1 MDFSRT
7 EALIGKDNLTKLQNL
22 HAVIVG
28 VGGVGGVTATML
40 ARAGVGKLTIVDF
53 DTIAPSNLNRQII
66 AFESTIGRKKVDVL
80 KEMILDIN
88 KNIQITAID
97 QRLTK
102 ENLSIVDSA
111 DIVIDAIDSVE
122 DKVALIAYCKQKDI
136 KIISA
141 MGAGNRYQLQNFQ
154 VCDIY
159 KTHDDG
165 LAKVVRK
172 KLKEMGIAK
181 HKVVCANSP
190 QDCSPQGVV
199 GSISYTPTMCGCTLA
214 GEVVNMVIKGEL

>member
-7 EALIGKDNLTKLQNL
+7 EALIGKKNLKKLQNL
-22 HAVIVG
+22 HAVVVG
-28 VGGVGGVTATML
+28 VGGVGGVCAIML
-40 ARAGVGKLTIVDF
+40 ARAGVGKLTIIDF
-53 DTIAPSNLNRQII
+53 DTVAPSNLNRQII
-66 AFESTIGRKKVDVL
+66 AFQSTIGKKKVEVL

-88 KNIQITAID
+88 KNIQISAID

-102 ENLSIVDSA
+102 DNLSIVDGG

-122 DKVALIAYCKQKDI
+122 EKVTLIAYCKQKNI
-136 KIISA
+136 PIISA
-141 MGAGNRYQLQNFQ
+141 MGAGNRYHLPKFE
-154 VCDIY
+154 VCDIF

-172 KLKEMGIAK
+172 KLREMGIAS
-181 HKVVCANSP
+181 HKVVCSNSP
-190 QDCSPQGVV
+190 PDCQIDGMV
-199 GSISYTPTMCGCTLA
+199 GSISYTPTICGCTLA